1 MNDAAPERPH
11 ERLVGRLR
19 QLADSVTQGRDA
31 VAREFTMRVPAEPER
46 DADLVLSTAADEL
59 DRLRDEIEALES
71 KLRMIAN
78 AFEDWQE
85 PTPGA
90 GREWCER
97 FSTYLRGT
105 VMASACFTPDE
116 WAEVKKW
123 MAPNARLSGLGMGI
137 LRPLKDAIAAELA
150 NQPPGGGLT

>member
-1 MNDAAPERPH
+1 MSANI
-11 ERLVGRLR
+11 LQCLR
-19 QLADSVTQGRDA
+19 DTAQLAGA
-31 VAREFTMRVPAEPER
+31 VPDWLRKECEQ
-46 DADLVLSTAADEL
+46 AAD
-59 DRLRDEIEALES
+59 RIEALES

-123 MAPNARLSGLGMGI
+123 MAPNAALCGPR
-137 LRPLKDAIAAELA
+137 DTTHETAEV
-150 NQPPGGGLT
+150 GGSARTHS